1 MNPSNNQ
8 LSLPFRK
15 STTLSLSTAIRQ
27 YISKK
32 YDQHPDMFR
41 HDLEVI
47 DALRRDATNVRE
59 AHPSGIKKLQ
69 AYAAQLVWISGK
81 FPIDVRASL
90 YSKNTVLGK
99 TPL

>member
-1 MNPSNNQ
+1 MNPSSNQ
-8 LSLPFRK
+8 LTLPFRK
-15 STTLSLSTAIRQ
+15 STHISLSTALRQ

-47 DALRRDATNVRE
+47 DALRRDAVNVRE

-69 AYAAQLVWISGK
+69 AYAGQLMWVSGK
-81 FPIDVRASL
+81 FPIDVCAVGSIAL
-90 YSKNTVLGK
+90 PVK
-99 TPL
+99 TCL